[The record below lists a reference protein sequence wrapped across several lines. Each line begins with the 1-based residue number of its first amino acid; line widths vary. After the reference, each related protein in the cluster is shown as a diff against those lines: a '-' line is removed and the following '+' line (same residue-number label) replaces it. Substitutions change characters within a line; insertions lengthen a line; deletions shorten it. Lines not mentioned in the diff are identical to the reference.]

1 VFIDKLEIIEG
12 TPLIYISE
20 LSAIACA
27 DLHLGYEGVMSKNG
41 IFLPKVNLKKIEEVL
56 GKAISKK
63 RPKRIIVDGDIKN
76 EFSEVHVEEFNEL
89 YEFVNFLRDSGIEEI
104 ILIKGNHDNFVD
116 RLKSSLDIKIYAQ
129 EALIGNYLFFHGE
142 ELPREKKGKWLIMG
156 HVHPAITLYNDVG
169 AKEKLKCF
177 LFGTYGMRKILVLPA
192 MNYFAEGVSVNL
204 EGLSEIS
211 PIFREIDENSL
222 NVLCIA
228 EDETL
233 NFGKI
238 GELRKINK

>member
-1 VFIDKLEIIEG
+1 MFIDKLEIIEG